1 MSESTITA
9 SEQLAGKI
17 VQRLIDEKLLSA
29 NDGKKLVPKMAT
41 GKVRAEDW
49 RLAVE
54 KSIPEV
60 SSDERPS

>member
-1 MSESTITA
+1 MSESTATA

-17 VQRLIDEKLLSA
+17 IERLIDEKLLSA
-29 NDGKKLVPKMAT
+29 NDGKKLIPKVAI

-60 SSDERPS
+60 SSDERTS